1 MKQQSGLQVQYSL
14 NVVPRTFVGALSLG
28 MSVLLGWEEEE
39 KNSIQFQPLRLVLF
53 FVSKSAVL

>member
-28 MSVLLGWEEEE
+28 MSVLLEWEEEE
-39 KNSIQFQPLRLVLF
+39 KNSFGEKDLLLLSF
-53 FVSKSAVL
+53 Y